1 MPCPFPGVLPDPLI
15 EPPSLM
21 SPVLPG
27 GFFATSATWE
37 SLTVYSEWQFKGIYV
52 NTMGY
57 DVLDA
62 QLI

>member
-1 MPCPFPGVLPDPLI
+1 
-15 EPPSLM
+15 M
-21 SPVLPG
+21 SPALAG

-37 SLTVYSEWQFKGIYV
+37 SLTVYSEWQFKGIYI
-52 NTMGY
+52 NTNGLD